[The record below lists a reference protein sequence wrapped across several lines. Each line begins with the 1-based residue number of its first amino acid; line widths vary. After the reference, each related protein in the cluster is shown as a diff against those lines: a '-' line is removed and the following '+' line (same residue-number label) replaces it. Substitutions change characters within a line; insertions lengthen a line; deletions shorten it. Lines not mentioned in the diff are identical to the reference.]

1 MTCPNPIDA
10 AVLADYWL
18 GALPDEEER
27 SVEEHLFG
35 CDQCG
40 DRLREVIAIANGIRE
55 LAQAGVLLMVV
66 SDAFLKRAA
75 GQGLHIREYAPPR
88 EAAST
93 APSPPKTICSSAASR
108 RTSPVRR
115 A

>member
-18 GALPDEEER
+18 GALPEEEER

-40 DRLREVIAIANGIRE
+40 DRLREVIAIANGIRQ
-55 LAQAGVLLMVV
+55 LAQDGLLLMVV

-88 EAAST
+88 GGSIDCT
-93 APSPPKTICSSAASR
+93 VPPKTIC
-108 RTSPVRR
+108 
-115 A
+115 